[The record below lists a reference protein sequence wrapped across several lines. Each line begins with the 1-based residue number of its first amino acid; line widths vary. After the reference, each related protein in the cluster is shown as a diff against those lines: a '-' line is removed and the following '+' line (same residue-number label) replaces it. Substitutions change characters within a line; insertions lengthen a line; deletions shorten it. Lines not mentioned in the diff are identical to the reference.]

1 MKSRKFKAVLAA
13 VSAIAVL
20 ATAMTGFAATIK
32 TETIYNVDSTNKAT
46 VKTIVSG
53 LDNKTAEVTLLVNT
67 VPKAGVN
74 GSGIAYIDQKTA
86 SDGQAIFE
94 YQLDKT
100 ALSDATQATVI
111 SGNTNG
117 EPVEDAAGNDNL
129 NVKLLAD
136 DVQTG
141 YTISYKD
148 EAYGNADDNVTA
160 MVDVTDTTKKIKS
173 ITVGGNDYTATPN
186 AVVVPVKADGSLETI
201 NVELEANEVE
211 ASVTDAV
218 ITAEP
223 VNGKYEVVA
232 IVKYEGTTVNEVG
245 VTYEG
250 QEFRS
255 VHDDTNDGIVAI
267 KLIANEDISSNVGT
281 YIK

>member
-20 ATAMTGFAATIK
+20 ATAMTGFAATIN
-32 TETIYNVDSTNKAT
+32 TVTTYNVGSTNKAT
-46 VKTIVSG
+46 VRTIVSG
-53 LDNKTAEVTLLVNT
+53 LENKTAEVTLLVKT
-67 VPKAGVN
+67 VPGAGVG
-74 GSGIAYIDQKTA
+74 GSAIAYIDQKPA
-86 SDGQAIFE
+86 SAGEAIFE

-111 SGNTNG
+111 SGNTDG
-117 EPVEDAAGNDNL
+117 EAVTNTAGNDDL
-129 NVKLLAD
+129 NVKNLAD

-141 YTISYKD
+141 YTISYEN
-148 EAYGNADDNVTA
+148 EAYGNGDGNVTA
-160 MVDVTDTTKKIKS
+160 MVTVTDATKKIKS
-173 ITVGGNDYTATPN
+173 ITVGENDYTATPG

-211 ASVTDAV
+211 ASVTDKV
-218 ITAEP
+218 ITAKP